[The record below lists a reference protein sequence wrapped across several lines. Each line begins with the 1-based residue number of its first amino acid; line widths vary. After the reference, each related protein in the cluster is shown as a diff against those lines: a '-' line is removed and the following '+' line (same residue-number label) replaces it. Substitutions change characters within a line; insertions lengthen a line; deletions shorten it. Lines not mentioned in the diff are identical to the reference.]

1 MDKLLIYISSI
12 LITIWG
18 IAHIIPT
25 KNIVRGFGEI
35 NKDNKLIISME
46 WISEGLFLIFIGLLN
61 LFINIFG
68 NLQFQEVQIVRLVSI
83 FFLIIMSILSL
94 FTGARTK
101 IIPMK
106 ICPVVKSFCA
116 LLIILCLII

>member
-1 MDKLLIYISSI
+1 MDTLLIYISSI

-35 NKDNKLIISME
+35 NRDNRLIIMME
-46 WISEGLFLIFIGLLN
+46 WISEGIFLIFIGLLN
-61 LFINIFG
+61 LFIILFG
-68 NLQFQEVQIVRLVSI
+68 DLHSQEALIVRLISI

-101 IIPMK
+101 IIPMR
-106 ICPVVKSFCA
+106 ICPAVKTFCA
-116 LLIILCLII
+116 LLIIVGSII

>member
-68 NLQFQEVQIVRLVSI
+68 NLQSQEVQIVRLVSI

-106 ICPVVKSFCA
+106 ICPVVKFFCA
-116 LLIILCLII
+116 LLIILGLII